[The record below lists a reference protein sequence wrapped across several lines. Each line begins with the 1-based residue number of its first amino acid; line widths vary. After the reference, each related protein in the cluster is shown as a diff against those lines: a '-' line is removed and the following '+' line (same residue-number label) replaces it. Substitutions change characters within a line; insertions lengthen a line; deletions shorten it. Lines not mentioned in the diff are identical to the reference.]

1 MANRRYIAVIGAAC
15 LVLCACLPLAGR
27 ENRAAQSSLGCMQR
41 VRDEKLPVGL
51 NDDMK
56 HCVAAGLIA
65 RCCSRSEAWMAS
77 IGKEVEDAFGPGDA
91 EWRDLVSDR
100 HGRTCARAASSD
112 VEIWQCCEQAQS
124 K

>member
-1 MANRRYIAVIGAAC
+1 MANRRSVIAAAC

-41 VRDEKLPVGL
+41 VREEKLPVGL
-51 NDDMK
+51 NDEMK
-56 HCVAAGLIA
+56 HCVAAGLVA
-65 RCCSRSEAWMAS
+65 RYCSRSEAWMAS
-77 IGKEVEDAFGPGDA
+77 IGKEVEDVFGPGDA
-91 EWRDLVSDR
+91 EWRDLVADR

-112 VEIWQCCEQAQS
+112 AELRQCCEQAQS

>member
-1 MANRRYIAVIGAAC
+1 
-15 LVLCACLPLAGR
+15 
-27 ENRAAQSSLGCMQR
+27 MQR

-65 RCCSRSEAWMAS
+65 RYCSRSEAWMAS
-77 IGKEVEDAFGPGDA
+77 VGKEVEDAFGAGDA

-100 HGRTCARAASSD
+100 QGRTCARIVSSD
-112 VEIWQCCEQAQS
+112 LELRSCCEGAQS